1 MYVDEWLTEVNEIE
15 FVDSSSM
22 ESWTQLINYCQQNQ
36 IPYSAQI
43 DYNANGMKCTLTAKA
58 NNEVAYVL
66 IRDYKNRGGN

>member
-15 FVDSSSM
+15 SVGASM
-22 ESWTQLINYCQQNQ
+22 ESCNQLINYCQQNQ

-43 DYNANGMKCTLTAKA
+43 DYNANGMKYTLTAKA
-58 NNEVAYVL
+58 NNEVAYVM

>member
-15 FVDSSSM
+15 VVGARM
-22 ESWTQLINYCQQNQ
+22 ESCNQLINYCQQNQ

-43 DYNANGMKCTLTAKA
+43 DYNANGMKYTLTAKA
-58 NNEVAYVL
+58 NNEVAYVM

>member
-15 FVDSSSM
+15 FVGASM
-22 ESWTQLINYCQQNQ
+22 ESCNQLINYCQQNQ

-43 DYNANGMKCTLTAKA
+43 NYNANGMKYTLTAKA
-58 NNEVAYVL
+58 NNEVAYVM

>member
-15 FVDSSSM
+15 FVGSSM
-22 ESWTQLINYCQQNQ
+22 ESCNQLINYCQQNQ

-43 DYNANGMKCTLTAKA
+43 DYNANDMKYTLTAKA
-58 NNEVAYVL
+58 NNEVAYVM

>member
-15 FVDSSSM
+15 FVGASL
-22 ESWTQLINYCQQNQ
+22 ESCNQLINDGQQNQ

-43 DYNANGMKCTLTAKA
+43 DYNANGMKYTLTAKA
-58 NNEVAYVL
+58 NNEVAYVM

>member
-15 FVDSSSM
+15 FVGASL
-22 ESWTQLINYCQQNQ
+22 ESCNQLINYCQQNQ

-43 DYNANGMKCTLTAKA
+43 DYNANGMKYTLTAKT
-58 NNEVAYVL
+58 NNEVAYVM

>member
-15 FVDSSSM
+15 FVGASM
-22 ESWTQLINYCQQNQ
+22 ESCNQLINYCQQNQ

-43 DYNANGMKCTLTAKA
+43 DYNANGMKYTLTAKA
-58 NNEVAYVL
+58 NNEVAYGM

>member
-15 FVDSSSM
+15 FDGASM
-22 ESWTQLINYCQQNQ
+22 ESCNQLINYCQQNQ

-43 DYNANGMKCTLTAKA
+43 DYNANGMKYTLTAKA
-58 NNEVAYVL
+58 NNEVAYVM

>member
-15 FVDSSSM
+15 VVGTSL
-22 ESWTQLINYCQQNQ
+22 ESCNQLINYCQQNQ

-43 DYNANGMKCTLTAKA
+43 DYNANGMKYTLTAKA
-58 NNEVAYVL
+58 NNEVAYAM